1 MRSKTQSPTSARRS
15 QTSWVL
21 PRSTTIPATSTMA
34 YPSLSGLR
42 GWSGTSS
49 LWGRRRERKNNRS
62 SFMCERASNASK
74 RLRIDAE
81 RARDYADS
89 LLNRISFGRDPY
101 SPTIDKK
108 ITHTLSHLRMFGE
121 LTGQSTPPPRPSP
134 RSSTRPSS
142 RSPAWRARRCP
153 ASRRR
158 GRRWSRA
165 RP

>member
-89 LLNRISFGRDPY
+89 LLN
-101 SPTIDKK
+101 K
-108 ITHTLSHLRMFGE
+108 LW
-121 LTGQSTPPPRPSP
+121 
-134 RSSTRPSS
+134 S
-142 RSPAWRARRCP
+142 RSVFANYRQENYTNLISIQFADVRRIDRAIYSA
-153 ASRRR
+153 ASPFT
-158 GRRWSRA
+158 SIINTSKLSISCMA
-165 RP
+165 RPAMPCKSP